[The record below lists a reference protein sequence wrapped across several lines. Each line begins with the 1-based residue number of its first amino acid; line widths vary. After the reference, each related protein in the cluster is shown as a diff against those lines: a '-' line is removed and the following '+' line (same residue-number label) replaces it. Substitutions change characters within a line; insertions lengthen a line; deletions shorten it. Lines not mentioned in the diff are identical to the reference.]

1 MSQYPI
7 FFFSCAFFLGALVGL
22 AELLSRYPWSIRK
35 IGTFAAGMM
44 YLAINGTVS
53 FAAYCLAV
61 DWELGF
67 GLEARSEIW
76 RVLLVGVMAMAVL
89 RSAFANIRVG
99 DKDVA
104 AGFSM
109 LLEVFLRRAERSLD
123 QEIARVYLQDVGKLV
138 EGLTYSGSRT
148 YLVAVTEGV
157 LRSVSQQELDLLK
170 EVVAKV
176 DELDVDDATKMVIFA
191 SRVIELTSL
200 EVFTHLA
207 AYVKSNLVKTDQ
219 TLADD
224 PQKRLA
230 RLSAAKE
237 FLRKH
242 AS

>member
-7 FFFSCAFFLGALVGL
+7 FFFACAFLIGALVGL
-22 AELLSRYPWSIRK
+22 AELLSRYPWSVRK
-35 IGTFAAGMM
+35 IGTFAAGIT
-44 YLAINGTVS
+44 YLAINGVVS
-53 FAAYCLAV
+53 FAAYCLAI

-67 GLEARSEIW
+67 GLEGRSEIW

-99 DKDVA
+99 DKDVS
-104 AGFSM
+104 AGFS
-109 LLEVFLRRAERSLD
+109 LILEVFLKRAERSLD

-157 LRSVSQQELDLLK
+157 LRSVSQQELDLLR

-207 AYVKSNLVKTDQ
+207 SYVKSNLIKADVVT
-219 TLADD
+219 DD

-230 RLSAAKE
+230 RLTAAKE